1 MCNNAENQILEAI
14 PMCNIPD
21 YSYQYYQT
29 TTTHTMKELTNS
41 TNLTFTF
48 QIKDSFHRLL
58 DLNGKNIVF
67 TVCCH
72 KDEQEMTNE
81 LIRESL
87 LINNSEKLGMLSG
100 TRLGVENL
108 NESGFEIGFNEF
120 K

>member
-1 MCNNAENQILEAI
+1 
-14 PMCNIPD
+14 
-21 YSYQYYQT
+21 
-29 TTTHTMKELTNS
+29 
-41 TNLTFTF
+41 
-48 QIKDSFHRLL
+48 
-58 DLNGKNIVF
+58 
-67 TVCCH
+67 
-72 KDEQEMTNE
+72 MTNE